1 MRRKASIVLGL
12 SAVGLA
18 AIAPNMITRAHAAD
32 PLGTWY
38 TAGRESRVRISKCGE
53 ALCGALVWLK
63 EPNDPTTHRPK
74 TDMENVDA
82 QKRKRP
88 LVGAQ
93 IVLGLKPSGTANQ
106 WKGEVYNPKDGNTYT
121 GYFTM
126 TDADTAILKGCA
138 LGFICKSQTWRRT
151 P

>member
-1 MRRKASIVLGL
+1 MAETATPDAGPGKRPPQVIPILVAM
-12 SAVGLA
+12 A
-18 AIAPNMITRAHAAD
+18 A
-32 PLGTWY
+32 G
-38 TAGRESRVRISKCGE
+38 

-74 TDMENVDA
+74 TDRQNADA

-88 LVGAQ
+88 LIGTE
-93 IVLGLKPSGTANQ
+93 IVLGLKPSGTPDQ

-126 TDADTAILKGCA
+126 TGVDTAVLKGCA
-138 LGFICKSQTWRRT
+138 LGFICKSQTWTRVH
-151 P
+151 